1 MDIHGQQKQNQSP
14 VLADGCATG
23 TIHRQM
29 KYIVKEQNESGHRI
43 FSVIKDLLAKNTLTM
58 PHYYDAVIAK
68 QPEKLKEYI
77 KKLIK
82 EY

>member
-1 MDIHGQQKQNQSP
+1 
-14 VLADGCATG
+14 
-23 TIHRQM
+23 M